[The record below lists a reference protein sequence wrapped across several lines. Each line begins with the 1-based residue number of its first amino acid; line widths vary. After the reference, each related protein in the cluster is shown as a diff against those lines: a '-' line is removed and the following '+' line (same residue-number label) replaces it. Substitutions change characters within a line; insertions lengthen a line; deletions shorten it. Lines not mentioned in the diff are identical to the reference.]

1 MSLTH
6 HRLSLTPKRMIIR
19 RCARPRRYHPLCDMS
34 KAEDDS
40 FIHFLEESMEKA
52 LNGVKYVYIQRLEL
66 RQELK
71 TLRAE
76 NDKLR
81 EKLLEI
87 DQPRWQYARNVE
99 AKKIDHIGHK
109 MILEG
114 DKYQEFIDPDLL
126 NNGDGSIDQEY

>member
-40 FIHFLEESMEKA
+40 FIHFLEESMEKD
-52 LNGVKYVYIQRLEL
+52 GRKRRLEL

-87 DQPRWQYARNVE
+87 DQPKWQYARNVE
-99 AKKIDHIGHK
+99 VKKIHRIGHK

-126 NNGDGSIDQEY
+126 NNGDGSID

>member
-1 MSLTH
+1 
-6 HRLSLTPKRMIIR
+6 
-19 RCARPRRYHPLCDMS
+19 MS

-40 FIHFLEESMEKA
+40 FIHFLEESMEKDRR
-52 LNGVKYVYIQRLEL
+52 KRRLEL

-87 DQPRWQYARNVE
+87 DQPRWQYARNIEV
-99 AKKIDHIGHK
+99 KKMHHIGHK

-126 NNGDGSIDQEY
+126 NNGDGSID

>member
-40 FIHFLEESMEKA
+40 FIHFLEESMEKDRR
-52 LNGVKYVYIQRLEL
+52 KKRLEL
-66 RQELK
+66 RQKLK

-99 AKKIDHIGHK
+99 AKKIHHIGHK

-126 NNGDGSIDQEY
+126 NNGDGSID

>member
-19 RCARPRRYHPLCDMS
+19 RCVRPRRYHPLCDMS

-40 FIHFLEESMEKA
+40 FIHFLEESMEKDRR
-52 LNGVKYVYIQRLEL
+52 KKRLEL

-71 TLRAE
+71 TLIAE

-99 AKKIDHIGHK
+99 AKKIRLIGHK

-114 DKYQEFIDPDLL
+114 DKYKEFIDPDLL
-126 NNGDGSIDQEY
+126 NNGDGSID

>member
-1 MSLTH
+1 
-6 HRLSLTPKRMIIR
+6 
-19 RCARPRRYHPLCDMS
+19 MS

-40 FIHFLEESMEKA
+40 FIHFLEESMEKDRR
-52 LNGVKYVYIQRLEL
+52 KRRLEL

-87 DQPRWQYARNVE
+87 DQPRWQYARNIEV
-99 AKKIDHIGHK
+99 KKIHYIGHK

-126 NNGDGSIDQEY
+126 NNGDGSID

>member
-1 MSLTH
+1 
-6 HRLSLTPKRMIIR
+6 
-19 RCARPRRYHPLCDMS
+19 MS

-40 FIHFLEESMEKA
+40 FIHFLEESMEKV

-99 AKKIDHIGHK
+99 AKKIHHIGDK

-126 NNGDGSIDQEY
+126 NNGDGSID